1 MAKRYQPYTHKYVL
15 LFLAAASFV
24 TLLLGIYNI
33 ADSAAFK
40 NKAVETEAVIT
51 DAYVQRR
58 SGSRSSR
65 RRYICTAYLEYSVGG
80 TAYSCTVRNYDRS
93 YTYVSE
99 SNYIGRIVPVL
110 YDPDDPSDARPA
122 NRREVGVPLL
132 IAGIATAAM
141 FAFFYYQNNYYDK
154 MIKNGAVLD
163 AVVVDVE
170 HKTVVHRYRSG
181 RGLSHIGSSYTDE
194 DYYSILVCEWENP
207 VTKQK
212 YIFRSQQIK
221 EFVEPYVGQT
231 VRVYA
236 DPRNYAKYFVDVDS
250 LLSQPFLNGK
260 KKPYTYKNQP

>member
-1 MAKRYQPYTHKYVL
+1 MREKRYQPYTHKYVL

-24 TLLLGIYNI
+24 TLLLGIYKI

-40 NKAVETEAVIT
+40 KKAVETEAVIT
-51 DAYVQRR
+51 DAYIH
-58 SGSRSSR
+58 SSSDGDAGTS
-65 RRYICTAYLEYSVGG
+65 YTCTAYLEYSVNG
-80 TAYSCTVRNYDRS
+80 TVYNCTVRNYDRS
-93 YTYVSE
+93 RRYMTE
-99 SNYIGRIVPVL
+99 SDYIGNRVPML

-141 FAFFYYQNNYYDK
+141 CAFFYHQNNYYEK

-181 RGLSHIGSSYTDE
+181 RGLSSIGSSYTDE

-212 YIFRSQQIK
+212 YIFRSQRIK

-236 DPRNYAKYFVDVDS
+236 DPRNYEKYFVDVDS